1 MRVPEFEFTACDKNN
16 KEWKQ
21 IEQQAFLQGL
31 EIKQTELQG

>member
-16 KEWKQ
+16 KERKQ
-21 IEQQAFLQGL
+21 PAFLQAL